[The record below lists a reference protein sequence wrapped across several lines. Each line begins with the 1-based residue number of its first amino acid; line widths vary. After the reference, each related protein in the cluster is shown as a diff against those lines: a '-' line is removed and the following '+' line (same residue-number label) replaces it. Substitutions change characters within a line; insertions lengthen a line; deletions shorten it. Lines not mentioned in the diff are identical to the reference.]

1 MSESSLLDLN
11 ESSNAGVLLVCR
23 SANTLGALA
32 SILNKSGSVV
42 LTSQTPIDAWEIVRQ
57 GNVSC
62 VVLDVTHLTH
72 DAMAFFRA
80 CRTSRNTFSIPFLFL
95 TTDNCIPPKFEG
107 AWPETARDAWLAL
120 PCPAPQFLSAVHN
133 LLAANIPHHSAPV
146 RVEEP
151 ADEVE
156 VDASEVVTPSR
167 GAAPIQSRRHVAV
180 GVYSASQTNSG
191 MLAVNADGLENALF
205 SGKLGL
211 LQFAQILNLI
221 EPLRLTGALK
231 IFDGVRTGDVHF
243 VDGKVHHAE
252 LNEIVGSEALFLLF
266 HLNKGSF
273 QFEPGPATQFRTV
286 EGNTMHLLLEG
297 MRKMD
302 EAKASIS
309 AMKERHNTGN
319 YAKVMVVK

>member
-1 MSESSLLDLN
+1 VNDTSLFDLN
-11 ESSNAGVLLVCR
+11 GTHNSGVLLVCR

-32 SILNKSGSVV
+32 SILNKAGSIV
-42 LTSQTPIDAWEIVRQ
+42 LTAQTPTDAWDIVRR
-57 GNVSC
+57 GTVGC

-72 DAMAFFRA
+72 DSMGLFRA
-80 CRTSRNTFSIPFLFL
+80 CRSSRNTFSIPFLFL
-95 TTDNCIPPKFEG
+95 TTDNCIPPKFDG
-107 AWPETARDAWLAL
+107 VWPETARDAWLAL
-120 PCPAPQFLSAVHN
+120 PCPAPQFLSAVRN
-133 LLAANIPHHSAPV
+133 LLAANVPQNPAPIQMDDN
-146 RVEEP
+146 EP
-151 ADEVE
+151 D
-156 VDASEVVTPSR
+156 VDASKVSTPTRRAVPVQSKR
-167 GAAPIQSRRHVAV
+167 RAAT
-180 GVYSASQTNSG
+180 GVFNPAQTQSG
-191 MLAVNADGLENALF
+191 MLAVNADGLANALF
-205 SGKLGL
+205 SGKLGT

-266 HLNKGSF
+266 HLSKGSF

-309 AMKERHNTGN
+309 AMKERHNTGA
-319 YAKVMVVK
+319 YASVMVVK